1 MQVTPLGRQLAAFP
15 LAPRFAKMLV
25 LGHQGGCLPYAVGMV
40 AALSVENPI
49 VYDRADATAE
59 DSESDEPHEN
69 VQQEEDEKMEA
80 AREQEC
86 AAKINNKNKGG
97 GRGGEGGG
105 EEGEEELRAKSSG
118 RMAGLKCRRDLW
130 WHAEGD
136 VLSLVK
142 AFGAYAFRYAATY
155 VSCIYADIYL
165 SIYID
170 R

>member
-1 MQVTPLGRQLAAFP
+1 
-15 LAPRFAKMLV
+15 
-25 LGHQGGCLPYAVGMV
+25 MV

-59 DSESDEPHEN
+59 DSESDEPHED
-69 VQQEEDEKMEA
+69 VQQEEDAKMEA

-86 AAKINNKNKGG
+86 AVKINYKNKGG

-105 EEGEEELRAKSSG
+105 EEGEEGLRAKSG
-118 RMAGLKCRRDLW
+118 GKMAGLKCRRDLW

-142 AFGAYAFRYAATY
+142 AFGAYAFRYAARC
-155 VSCIYADIYL
+155 VSCIYIG
-165 SIYID
+165 I
-170 R
+170 